1 MAPWSTGLVRRA
13 RPAGNTCSGRAN
25 FREVFV
31 LPTFDQLG
39 LPQPLLT
46 ALSEAGITEPFEIQA
61 ATPPDAVPGGAGPG
75 RARAGAARA
84 LGSGLARLARLDGG
98 RAKPK
103 RPRAL
108 ILVPTRE

>member
-39 LPQPLLT
+39 LPQPLLN
-46 ALSEAGITEPFEIQA
+46 ALSEAGINEPFEIQA
-61 ATPPDAVPGGAGPG
+61 ATLPDALAGRDVLG
-75 RARAGAARA
+75 RAQT
-84 LGSGLARLARLDGG
+84 GSGKTLAFGLALLARLDGG

-103 RPRAL
+103 RPRA
-108 ILVPTRE
+108 